1 MLALT
6 SRSRAPD
13 LFRMSYSLQGRRF
26 PNLRPVAFRENLH
39 IDCRQA
45 PYIRKRTRDACVFL
59 MVVSGSPAD
68 TVANLIEG
76 ATMQRIFLAFL
87 NSMRALKYLAGHEK
101 AVQQELVLFLLSL
114 PAAYLLAPTW
124 LAFLFM
130 TGSIL
135 FLILVEV
142 LNTGIEATCDA
153 VSRDFHKEI
162 QIAKDCGSLAV
173 LISILFVVVVWG
185 YILATTYLA

>member
-1 MLALT
+1 M
-6 SRSRAPD
+6 
-13 LFRMSYSLQGRRF
+13 
-26 PNLRPVAFRENLH
+26 
-39 IDCRQA
+39 
-45 PYIRKRTRDACVFL
+45 KRIL
-59 MVVSGSPAD
+59 
-68 TVANLIEG
+68 
-76 ATMQRIFLAFL
+76 LAFL
-87 NSMRALKYLAGHEK
+87 NSMRALRYLAKHEK

-114 PAAYLLAPTW
+114 PVAFFVAPTW
-124 LAFLFM
+124 LTFLLM

-173 LISILFVVVVWG
+173 LIAVIFVAVTWG
-185 YILATTYLA
+185 YILATTYLI

>member
-1 MLALT
+1 LILAKTHLGA
-6 SRSRAPD
+6 S
-13 LFRMSYSLQGRRF
+13 M
-26 PNLRPVAFRENLH
+26 
-39 IDCRQA
+39 
-45 PYIRKRTRDACVFL
+45 KR
-59 MVVSGSPAD
+59 
-68 TVANLIEG
+68 I
-76 ATMQRIFLAFL
+76 ILAFL
-87 NSMRALKYLAGHEK
+87 NSMRALRHLAKHEK

-114 PAAYLLAPTW
+114 PIAFFLAPSA
-124 LAFLFM
+124 LAFLLM

-173 LISILFVVVVWG
+173 LIAIVFVAATWG
-185 YILATTYLA
+185 YILITTHMI

>member
-1 MLALT
+1 M
-6 SRSRAPD
+6 
-13 LFRMSYSLQGRRF
+13 
-26 PNLRPVAFRENLH
+26 
-39 IDCRQA
+39 
-45 PYIRKRTRDACVFL
+45 KRIL
-59 MVVSGSPAD
+59 
-68 TVANLIEG
+68 
-76 ATMQRIFLAFL
+76 LAFL
-87 NSMRALKYLAGHEK
+87 NSMRALKHLAKHEK

-114 PAAYLLAPTW
+114 PIAFFLAPSC
-124 LAFLFM
+124 LAFLLM

-173 LISILFVVVVWG
+173 LIAIIFVATTWG
-185 YILATTYLA
+185 YILFTTYLI

>member
-1 MLALT
+1 
-6 SRSRAPD
+6 
-13 LFRMSYSLQGRRF
+13 
-26 PNLRPVAFRENLH
+26 
-39 IDCRQA
+39 
-45 PYIRKRTRDACVFL
+45 
-59 MVVSGSPAD
+59 
-68 TVANLIEG
+68 
-76 ATMQRIFLAFL
+76 MQRIFLAFL
-87 NSMRALKYLAGHEK
+87 NSMRALRHLAGNEK

-114 PAAYLLAPTW
+114 PVAFFLASTW

-173 LISILFVVVVWG
+173 LISIVFVATVWG
-185 YILATTYLA
+185 YILINTYLA

>member
-1 MLALT
+1 M
-6 SRSRAPD
+6 
-13 LFRMSYSLQGRRF
+13 
-26 PNLRPVAFRENLH
+26 
-39 IDCRQA
+39 
-45 PYIRKRTRDACVFL
+45 KR
-59 MVVSGSPAD
+59 
-68 TVANLIEG
+68 I
-76 ATMQRIFLAFL
+76 ILAFL
-87 NSMRALKYLAGHEK
+87 NSMRALKHLAKHEK

-114 PAAYLLAPTW
+114 PIAFFFAPSP
-124 LAFLFM
+124 LAFLLM

-173 LISILFVVVVWG
+173 LIAIVFVAATWG
-185 YILATTYLA
+185 YILIMTYKT

>member
-1 MLALT
+1 M
-6 SRSRAPD
+6 
-13 LFRMSYSLQGRRF
+13 
-26 PNLRPVAFRENLH
+26 
-39 IDCRQA
+39 
-45 PYIRKRTRDACVFL
+45 KRIL
-59 MVVSGSPAD
+59 
-68 TVANLIEG
+68 
-76 ATMQRIFLAFL
+76 LAFL
-87 NSMRALKYLAGHEK
+87 NSMRALRYLAKHEK

-114 PAAYLLAPTW
+114 PIAFFVSLTW
-124 LAFLFM
+124 LTFLLM

-173 LISILFVVVVWG
+173 LIAVIFVAVTWG
-185 YILATTYLA
+185 YILFTTYLI

>member
-1 MLALT
+1 
-6 SRSRAPD
+6 
-13 LFRMSYSLQGRRF
+13 
-26 PNLRPVAFRENLH
+26 
-39 IDCRQA
+39 
-45 PYIRKRTRDACVFL
+45 VFL